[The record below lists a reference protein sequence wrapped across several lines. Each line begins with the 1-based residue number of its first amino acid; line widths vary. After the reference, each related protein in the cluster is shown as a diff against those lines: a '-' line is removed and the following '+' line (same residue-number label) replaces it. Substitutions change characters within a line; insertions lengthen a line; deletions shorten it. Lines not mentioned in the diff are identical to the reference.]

1 MKIQVLGPG
10 CPKCMSLEQNA
21 RKAVAE
27 LALKADLEKVT
38 DIQQIIQ
45 MGVLSTPAL
54 TIDGKVVL
62 QGRNPTVEQLKQILR
77 GA

>member
-10 CPKCMSLEQNA
+10 CPKCMSMEQNV
-21 RKAVAE
+21 RKAIAE
-27 LALKADLEKVT
+27 LELTADVEKVT

-45 MGVLSTPAL
+45 KGVLSTPAL
-54 TIDGKVVL
+54 TVDGKLVL